1 MLALFL
7 SPVLSVVTNAV
18 TAPALIVVGILM
30 VSSLGQIEWNKFEV
44 AVPAFFTM
52 LMMPLT
58 SSIATGLAVGFVFY
72 PLTMV
77 LKGKAKEV
85 NPIMYIFAVLF
96 LIYLGTVG
104 SM

>member
-1 MLALFL
+1 MIENF
-7 SPVLSVVTNAV
+7 SIVVGSSVVGCIV
-18 TAPALIVVGILM
+18 GVSVVGILM
-30 VSSLGQIEWNKFEV
+30 VSSLSQIEWSKFEV

-52 LMMPLT
+52 IMMPLT

-85 NPIMYIFAVLF
+85 NPIMYIFAVIF
-96 LIYLGTVG
+96 LIYLSTVG